1 MIWVDIFKLGAEVH
15 RGGHV
20 VEITESFANAVLR
33 NFRRLAQEGAEVVV
47 LREHEREGYV
57 FGKVHALRM
66 MDGWLQASMEFY
78 LEDDRMAFNAGMLR
92 RFSPGF
98 ALNFEHPH
106 TGETIGP
113 TLLEVSYTS
122 MPYQHNLRPPQVT
135 NPGVRLALNYA
146 GEILT
151 PYEEDEMNEESKAAE
166 TAEAVEPAE
175 ASADVSA
182 LDAIMDRLAAI
193 EARFEEPVTEP
204 AAAELSADEPDELAQ
219 LRAQVQKLED
229 DKVRMELAARGITED
244 VEHFVRLKR
253 ESPEVFEFAVKK
265 AQVAT
270 VQEPIGRPGT
280 ESVDGELGVQALI
293 EMAADQGATY
303 GKGLSIWLA
312 RNYPERTDEVLAA
325 ARD

>member
-20 VEITESFANAVLR
+20 VQITEEFANAMLR
-33 NFRRLAQEGAEVVV
+33 NHQRLTKEGAEIVV
-47 LREHEREGYV
+47 LREHEREGWVY
-57 FGKVHALRM
+57 GQVHGLRM
-66 MDGWLQASMEFY
+66 WEEHMQAQMEFY

-106 TGETIGP
+106 TGELIGP

-135 NPGVRLALNYA
+135 NPGVRLALNYS

-151 PYEEDEMNEESKAAE
+151 PNEEQDMADEQPQAEDSVEETEAAE
-166 TAEAVEPAE
+166 APSVEA
-175 ASADVSA
+175 D
-182 LDAIMDRLAAI
+182 I
-193 EARFEEPVTEP
+193 EALQAENEE
-204 AAAELSADEPDELAQ
+204 
-219 LRAQVQKLED
+219 LRAQLEERDSENEQLSRRVTALED
-229 DKVRMELAARGITED
+229 MNTRQELAAYGITDDIER
-244 VEHFVRLKR
+244 FIALKR
-253 ESPEVFEFAVKK
+253 MDAEMYEFAVRK

-270 VQEPIGRPGT
+270 VQEPIGKPGT
-280 ESVDGELGVQALI
+280 ESVDGQLSADSLI
-293 EMAADQGATY
+293 EMAANTGHTY
-303 GKGLSIWLA
+303 GNGLSLWLA
-312 RNYPERTDEVLAA
+312 KNHPERMDEVLAV

>member
-20 VEITESFANAVLR
+20 VEITEEFSNALLR
-33 NFRRLAQEGAEVVV
+33 NFSRLTGEGAEIVV

-57 FGKVHALRM
+57 YGKVHALRM
-66 MDGWLQASMEFY
+66 WEDHMQAQMEFFA
-78 LEDDRMAFNAGMLR
+78 EDDRMAFNVGMLR

-106 TGETIGP
+106 TGELIGP
-113 TLLEVSYTS
+113 ALLEVSYTA

-135 NPGVRLALNYA
+135 NPGVRLALNYS

-151 PYEEDEMNEESKAAE
+151 TQEEDNMADEQTEAEVSVEETEAAEAPSVEADIEALQAENEALRAQLAERDGENEELSQRI
-166 TAEAVEPAE
+166 TALE
-175 ASADVSA
+175 D
-182 LDAIMDRLAAI
+182 MNTR
-193 EARFEEPVTEP
+193 
-204 AAAELSADEPDELAQ
+204 AELSAA
-219 LRAQVQKLED
+219 
-229 DKVRMELAARGITED
+229 GITED
-244 VEHFVRLKR
+244 VDRFVALKR
-253 ESPEVFEFAVKK
+253 LDPEMFEFAVRK

-280 ESVDGELGVQALI
+280 EQVDSKLSADAII
-293 EMAADQGATY
+293 EMAANANHTY
-303 GKGLSIWLA
+303 GNGLGLWLA
-312 RNYPERTDEVLAA
+312 KNHPDRMDEVLAA